1 MPLCRMNSASFSS
14 AIASVVIATPA
25 ATCTVT
31 STAVTQWNS
40 RAPVP

>member
-1 MPLCRMNSASFSS
+1 MPLCRMNTASFID

-31 STAVTQWNS
+31 STVVTQCSS